1 MEDWKD
7 FEIIESLGS
16 RNHRKF
22 NEVKLVRNR
31 KTGEKGVLKYAVK
44 TKQNQHLIPLMRQEA
59 TLNFESPFLPRTRA
73 FEESETEIWMI
84 RNFQEGISLNEYW
97 LKVPKKERVD
107 FVFRWIEKL
116 IPLFDELKSKQ
127 IVHADLKPSNFILEK
142 KDNDFDVKLID
153 FGISID
159 LKSPVERNTLFAL
172 GFSAP
177 ELILNKLKLVNY
189 TTDFYSLGIT
199 IWFLFT
205 GKLPLSH
212 PNPGIMTNLQ
222 ITHPLPMNR
231 SIPTEFH
238 AVLSKMCFKHSFHLP
253 PNLLSEN
260 EVDAHL
266 SRAMN
271 QRFQDLREVLE
282 ALHKA
287 KNKSNSGFL
296 GRFFK

>member
-7 FEIIESLGS
+7 FEIAGSLGS

-31 KTGEKGVLKYAVK
+31 LTGEFGVLKHAVK
-44 TKQNQHLIPLMRQEA
+44 TTQNQHLIPFVRQEA
-59 TLNFESPFLPRTRA
+59 MLNFESPFLPRTLS
-73 FEESETEIWMI
+73 FEETETEIWMI
-84 RNFQEGISLNEYW
+84 RNFQEGISLQEYW
-97 LKVPKKERVD
+97 HQVPKKERVD
-107 FVFRWIEKL
+107 FVLRWIEKL

-142 KDNDFDVKLID
+142 KGNDFDVKLID

-159 LKSPVERNTLFAL
+159 QKSPIERNTLFAL

-177 ELILNKLKLVNY
+177 ELILNKIKLVNH
-189 TTDFYSLGIT
+189 TTDLFSLGIT
-199 IWFLFT
+199 LWFLFS

-238 AVLSKMCFKHSFHLP
+238 AVLSKMCFKHSFLLP
-253 PNLLSEN
+253 PNLLPEN
-260 EVDAHL
+260 EVDAYLKH
-266 SRAMN
+266 AMN
-271 QRFQDLREVLE
+271 QRFQDLREALE
-282 ALHKA
+282 ALKMEKA
-287 KNKSNSGFL
+287 KSKLGFFSRL
-296 GRFFK
+296 FN